1 MSIRVL
7 IADDHAL
14 VRAALRVLVSSFP
27 GVEVVGEAS
36 HGREAVDAAN
46 ELRPDIVLMDI
57 SMPELNGLCATE
69 RITRHL
75 PGTRVIILS
84 MLGNET
90 YVEQSLM
97 YGAFGYVLK
106 DAEAVELRLAINA
119 VARGDTYLS
128 PAVARHAAAL
138 ARRGAVKR
146 DDLTLRQREILQL
159 VVEGRTTKEIARKF
173 GLSVR
178 TVDTHRTQIMQ
189 RLQIHDMAGLV
200 RYAIKI
206 GLIQA
211 DR

>member
-7 IADDHAL
+7 IADDHTL
-14 VRAALRVLVSSFP
+14 VRAGLRVLVSSFP
-27 GVEVVGEAS
+27 GVEIVGEAS
-36 HGREAVDAAN
+36 HGREAVDAAK

-57 SMPELNGLCATE
+57 SMPELNGLSATE
-69 RITRHL
+69 RITRQL

-97 YGAFGYVLK
+97 YGASGYVLK
-106 DAEAVELRLAINA
+106 DADAVELRLAINA

-138 ARRGAVKR
+138 ARRSAVKR
-146 DDLTLRQREILQL
+146 DALTLRQREILQL
-159 VVEGRTTKEIARKF
+159 VVEGRTTKEIARKLA
-173 GLSVR
+173 LSVR
-178 TVDTHRTQIMQ
+178 TVDTHRSQIME

-200 RYAIKI
+200 RYAIRI
-206 GLIQA
+206 GLIQT
-211 DR
+211 DQ